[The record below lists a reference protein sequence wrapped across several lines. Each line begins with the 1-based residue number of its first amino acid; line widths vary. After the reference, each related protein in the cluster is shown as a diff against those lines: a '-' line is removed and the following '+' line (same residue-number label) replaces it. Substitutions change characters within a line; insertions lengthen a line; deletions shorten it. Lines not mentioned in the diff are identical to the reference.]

1 MVHPT
6 RVFNYYLYLP
16 MENTKLDRDL
26 INKIRPCLE
35 HPTGLLLNLRKNLIK
50 LLKNPPNLP
59 PDKLIISL
67 VQWNREILEID
78 REIAQRN

>member
-1 MVHPT
+1 
-6 RVFNYYLYLP
+6 

-35 HPTGLLLNLRKNLIK
+35 HPTGLLLNLRNHLIK
-50 LLKNPPNLP
+50 LLKDPPKLQ
-59 PDKLIISL
+59 PDPLIIAI

-78 REIAQRN
+78 RELSLRN